1 MLNKVLLFFKSVID
15 VKLGI
20 IGAIFMGSVVA
31 YINSDHGIF
40 PAGVAAFK
48 QAIYTFFIGG
58 IIIRILDITVN
69 RIHKKL
75 LAYVISILLATF
87 LTTTM
92 VFFVHIMRGTPK
104 PLESTAAT
112 IILAPPG
119 YIFLAYFKRKKGD
132 RESDND
138 V

>member
-1 MLNKVLLFFKSVID
+1 MLNKILSFFKSVID

-40 PAGVAAFK
+40 LAGVAAFK
-48 QAIYTFFIGG
+48 QAVYTFFIGG
-58 IIIRILDITVN
+58 VIIRILDITVN
-69 RIHKKL
+69 SIQKKI
-75 LAYVISILLATF
+75 LAYVASILLATF
-87 LTTTM
+87 LTTSL
-92 VFFVHIMRGTPK
+92 VFLVHIMRGTPK
-104 PLESTAAT
+104 PLKSTAAT

-138 V
+138 I

>member
-1 MLNKVLLFFKSVID
+1 
-15 VKLGI
+15 
-20 IGAIFMGSVVA
+20 MGSVVA